1 MTLQLNATQ
10 KTAVLTAIQK
20 LVKAELDG
28 CRADA
33 DADIKA
39 LYETTGADRMK
50 VKVGD
55 VEVGTLTLCFAKE
68 AYEVTDSDAF
78 RDFMLAQGLAGE
90 RKVIRQAYMPKAIA
104 LMEEHCP
111 EGIEKSVALS
121 EDASKFLK
129 RAGAAFVLEGTTEV
143 VPGIRPKPAT
153 VTGTRMTGCKPD
165 VVMPALQ
172 ALPGGVAGV
181 LMGGVEDE

>member
-39 LYETTGADRMK
+39 LYEATGADRMK

-55 VEVGTLTLCFAKE
+55 VEVGTLTLSFSKE
-68 AYEVTDSDAF
+68 AYEVTDAHAF
-78 RDFMLAQGLAGE
+78 QDFMLAQGLASVSKE
-90 RKVIRQAYMPKAIA
+90 IRPEYMHSVIQHVEEEAPEAIR
-104 LMEEHCP
+104 ED
-111 EGIEKSVALS
+111 VTLS
-121 EDASKFLK
+121 KDVQKLFRRVRDSFM
-129 RAGAAFVLEGTTEV
+129 LEGTEEV
-143 VPGIRPKPAT
+143 IPGIRPKPPE
-153 VTGTRMTGCKPD
+153 VIGTRMTGCKPD

-172 ALPGGVAGV
+172 TLPGGVAGV
-181 LMGGVEDE
+181 LMGGMEDE